1 MKTHRS
7 NCNATLKRKE
17 SQIHCVRACNNDEIQ
32 RNSIYKVGLLS
43 FLLPYDHDSVLRSTT
58 GSVTLGPRVQLG
70 VSSVPVLRQSPR
82 SPAES
87 VLNDKVLITSRVP
100 QLANCP
106 PAHPLSDWPGRRNS
120 NATKGPS
127 RTFLEGAP
135 PSASTPTPA
144 VSGT

>member
-1 MKTHRS
+1 M
-7 NCNATLKRKE
+7 
-17 SQIHCVRACNNDEIQ
+17 Q
-32 RNSIYKVGLLS
+32 
-43 FLLPYDHDSVLRSTT
+43 DSVATT
-58 GSVTLGPRVQLG
+58 EDGKTQDINDSKRQKEQYTQNRITVYRAFSCHFVNTAERFVIGDDKSFTSEPQLQSG
-70 VSSVPVLRQSPR
+70 APSVPVLRQSPR

-106 PAHPLSDWPGRRNS
+106 PAHPLSDWPGRRKP

-135 PSASTPTPA
+135 PSATAPTPA